1 MARNSPTG
9 KVPAFTFLPILA
21 SMIVAMLIVVII
33 ASGSRPGVGDK
44 LSFLRVDAT
53 NLNIPAKL
61 GGSQYLQ
68 DLSRV
73 SGADLVGQDATP
85 ATLQIFD
92 VYYVTLLGSCGHV
105 NDVTVCTTRLVGYW
119 FDPRSDLKLDATSIA
134 GSFSSNLNDAL
145 NKYAKTSSFFGVAY
159 IFAFVLAILAPI
171 VSVISGRCGRAGF
184 AGVVLS
190 AMATICLLAASIATT
205 VIFKNVNDAINED
218 FNDIGISSA
227 LGLLFVPTWIALS
240 FSLLASVLMG
250 IKTRNPRAPKGPTS
264 GMITGRRDI
273 KNGNVQGG
281 VPRPLTLLKRVQTWG
296 QHKYVHIG
304 GGGGGQFANPRGG
317 DGEFDDDTA
326 LIGRRYSPELD
337 SKQEQESSSIAMV
350 PLDHKG
356 SKDMNQAYES
366 YTGRA
371 L

>member
-1 MARNSPTG
+1 
-9 KVPAFTFLPILA
+9 
-21 SMIVAMLIVVII
+21 MI
-33 ASGSRPGVGDK
+33 
-44 LSFLRVDAT
+44 VDAT

-92 VYYVTLLGSCGHV
+92 VYYVTLL
-105 NDVTVCTTRLVGYW
+105 VGYW

-134 GSFSSNLNDAL
+134 GSFSGNLNNAL
-145 NKYAKTSSFFGVAY
+145 NSYAKTSSFFGVAY

-190 AMATICLLAASIATT
+190 AMATICLLAASIAAT
-205 VIFKNVNDAINED
+205 VIFKKVDDAIKEN

-227 LGLLFVPTWIALS
+227 LGLLFVPTWIAVA

-250 IKTRNPRAPKGPTS
+250 IKTRNPRPPKGPTS
-264 GMITGRRDI
+264 GMITGGRDI
-273 KNGNVQGG
+273 KSGNVQGG

-296 QHKYVHIG
+296 QHKYVNIGG
-304 GGGGGQFANPRGG
+304 GGGGGQFANTRGG

-337 SKQEQESSSIAMV
+337 PKQEQESTSIAMV

>member
-1 MARNSPTG
+1 
-9 KVPAFTFLPILA
+9 
-21 SMIVAMLIVVII
+21 MIVGMLIVVII

-85 ATLQIFD
+85 ATLHIFD
-92 VYYVTLLGSCGHV
+92 VYYITLLGSCGHI

-134 GSFSSNLNDAL
+134 GTFSGNLNDAL
-145 NKYAKTSSFFGVAY
+145 NSYAKTSSFFGVAY
-159 IFAFVLAILAPI
+159 IFAFVLTILAPI

-190 AMATICLLAASIATT
+190 AMATICLLAASIAAT
-205 VIFKNVNDAINED
+205 VIFKKVDDAINED

-227 LGLLFVPTWIALS
+227 LGLLFVPTWIALA

-250 IKTRNPRAPKGPTS
+250 IKTHNPRAPKGPIS
-264 GMITGRRDI
+264 GMITGGRDI
-273 KNGNVQGG
+273 KSGNVQGG

-304 GGGGGQFANPRGG
+304 GGGGQFANTRAG

-337 SKQEQESSSIAMV
+337 PKQEQESTSIAMV